1 VELATLAG
9 ILLLITL
16 SFSDV
21 LFLGRSF
28 YNRDFSRLHVPDRKV
43 LRDIVKSGEFPFWN
57 PSYAAGQPFAAN
69 PSAEVFYPPQWLVL
83 LPNFLRAVNLEVFL
97 HYLFAAT
104 GMFVLLRSLR
114 LHVAACA
121 FGATSFALSGLLVSL
136 SSLLPFFFAIT
147 WFPWVGHFT
156 HRFLERRR
164 IADFAFAAISLGM
177 ILLIGEPAMILQA
190 GALVASYC
198 AYRLR
203 HIRGLAIAAAICATA
218 TLIGAAQIIPAIDHR
233 RDSLRSGELGYDI
246 STTWSLHPLRPLE
259 LAAPNLLGVIGETPL
274 FWIRFYQNAPW
285 VFSWYA
291 GLLAAALIVAGFAHR
306 LRGWMFVAAFVVVS
320 YLIAI
325 GRYGGVFRLLYACG
339 LNFIRYPEK
348 LFFGAAFLLIV
359 FAAIAADLFIG
370 DAAFRRTTFII
381 ALGFVAVDLVVLL
394 ITYPPLFRLVWGSS
408 NPELILT
415 ARGGAWMMLAASIAL
430 TLILALRHYFR
441 LCIVLL
447 TIFVI
452 VDLAPRKRFL
462 APTIGADFY
471 DPPPVARM
479 LPPHAR
485 IYHDAIEQLSRMP
498 NPPSLSGSARWLRA
512 HNAMWPDMQRL
523 FGIDAVL
530 EKDVTLTNLG
540 VEGAFANLFLV
551 ARFGGR
557 GDLVPLL
564 LTLAGATHVITLRDA
579 SSVTNPVSVVTLGN
593 ERYYFADML
602 VESGRIMERK
612 RWPRRIAFV
621 DAPFVS
627 AAGRIISVHERSNT
641 IDFDVSAS
649 GDAVLV
655 ISVTRHKYWQATID
669 DRPAQLFRANLG
681 FQALTIPRG
690 RHHVSMRY
698 RNPLVVIFGIVSL
711 TAAIA
716 LIIIA
721 AIDAVLRSR
730 ESQPQSPH

>member
-1 VELATLAG
+1 MELATLAG
-9 ILLLITL
+9 VLLLITL
-16 SFSDV
+16 FFSDV

-28 YNRDFSRLHVPDRKV
+28 YNRDFARVHVPDRKV
-43 LRDIVKSGEFPFWN
+43 LRDIVKAGEFPFWN

-97 HYLFAAT
+97 HYAFAAT
-104 GMFVLLRSLR
+104 GMFLLLRTLR

-121 FGATSFALSGLLVSL
+121 FGAFSFALSSLLLSL
-136 SSLLPFFFAIT
+136 SSLLPFFFAMT
-147 WFPWVGHFT
+147 WFPWVGLFT
-156 HRFLERRR
+156 CRFLERRR
-164 IADFAFAAISLGM
+164 VADFSFASISLGM
-177 ILLIGEPAMILQA
+177 ILLVGEPAMILQA

-203 HIRGLAIAAAICATA
+203 HVRGLAIAAAICATA
-218 TLIGAAQIIPAIDHR
+218 TLVGAAQIVPAIDHQ
-233 RDSLRSGELGYDI
+233 RDSLRSGEIGYDI
-246 STTWSLHPLRPLE
+246 STTWSMHPLRPLE
-259 LAAPNLLGVIGETPL
+259 MAVPNLLGVTAETPV
-274 FWIRFYQNAPW
+274 FWMRFYQNTPW

-291 GLLAAALIVAGFAHR
+291 GLLAAALIVAGFVHR
-306 LRGWMFVAAFVVVS
+306 VRGWMFVAAFSILS

-325 GRYGGVFRLLYACG
+325 GSYGGVFRLLYACG

-348 LFFGAAFLLIV
+348 FFFCASFVLIV
-359 FAAIAADLFIG
+359 FAAIGADRFVA
-370 DAAFRRTTFII
+370 DRVFRRTTFVV
-381 ALGFVAVDLVVLL
+381 ALVFVTFDLVALL
-394 ITYPPLFRLVWGSS
+394 ITYPLIFKHVWGSS
-408 NPELILT
+408 EPALILT
-415 ARGGAWMMLAASIAL
+415 ARGGALTMLAASIAL
-430 TLILALRHYFR
+430 MLILALRHYLR
-441 LCIVLL
+441 LSIVLL
-447 TIFVI
+447 AVFVI
-452 VDLAPRKRFL
+452 VDLASHKPFL
-462 APTIGADFY
+462 APTIADEFY

-479 LPPHAR
+479 LPTHAR
-485 IYHDAIEQLSRMP
+485 VYHDAIEQLSRMP

-540 VEGAFANLFLV
+540 VEGAFASLFLV

-602 VESGRIMERK
+602 VESGRIVERK
-612 RWPRRIAFV
+612 QWSRRIAFV

-627 AAGRIISVHERSNT
+627 AAGRIISVRERSNT

-655 ISVTRHKYWQATID
+655 ISVTRHKYWRATID
-669 DRPAQLFRANLG
+669 DRPAHLFRANLG
-681 FQALTIPRG
+681 FQALTVPRG
-690 RHHVSMRY
+690 RHHVTMRY

-711 TAAIA
+711 TATIG

-721 AIDAVLRSR
+721 ATDAALRSR
-730 ESQPQSPH
+730 EPQPQSPH